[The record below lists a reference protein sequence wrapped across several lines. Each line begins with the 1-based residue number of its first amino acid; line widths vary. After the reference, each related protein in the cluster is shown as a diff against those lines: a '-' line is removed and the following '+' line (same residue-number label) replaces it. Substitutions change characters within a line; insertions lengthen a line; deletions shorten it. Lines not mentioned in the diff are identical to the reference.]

1 MPSRLA
7 AAALTAAGTLAL
19 ALAGALASGP
29 AQAAPALPQGAPA
42 PPQAALPQAP
52 RLERAQVD
60 FTGIVAL
67 SNCSGS
73 LVRGPRSRDTDPAL
87 VLTNGHCLESGM
99 PEAGEVI
106 VNRKSSR
113 TFTLLDRTGGED
125 LGTLQ
130 ATRVEY
136 ATMTDTDVTVYR
148 LNTTYAAIRKRYGI
162 PALRLSTAKPHDGTE
177 IRVVSGYWR
186 KIYGCRI
193 DATVY
198 RLREADWTWKD
209 SIRYAPQCRTV
220 HGTSGSPVVDARTRQ
235 VVGINNTGNDDG
247 ERCTLNNPCEID
259 RAGHVTVR
267 QGSHYGQQTYLLAR
281 CLGRGNAVVLSGSC
295 ALPKP

>member
-1 MPSRLA
+1 MPSRIA
-7 AAALTAAGTLAL
+7 AAALTTAGTLAL
-19 ALAGALASGP
+19 AGAGALAAGP
-29 AQAAPALPQGAPA
+29 AQAAPAQ
-42 PPQAALPQAP
+42 PQAP
-52 RLERAQVD
+52 RAQRAAVD

-73 LVRGPRSRDTDPAL
+73 LVRGPRSRDTDAAL

-106 VNRKSSR
+106 VDRRSSR
-113 TFTLLDRTGGED
+113 TFTLLDRTGGRN

-148 LNTTYAAIRKRYGI
+148 LSATYAAIQRRYGI
-162 PALRLSTAKPHDGTE
+162 PALRLSTARPHDGTP

-186 KIYGCRI
+186 KIYGCTT

-209 SIRYAPQCRTV
+209 SIRYKPECQTV
-220 HGTSGSPVVDARTRQ
+220 HGTSGSPVIDVRTHQ

-247 ERCTLNNPCEID
+247 ERCTLNNPCEVD
-259 RAGHVTVR
+259 RAGNVTVR
-267 QGSHYGQQTYLLAR
+267 HGTHYGQQTYLLAR
-281 CLGRGNAVVLSGSC
+281 CLGRGNDVVLSKAC
-295 ALPKP
+295 ALPRP

>member
-7 AAALTAAGTLAL
+7 AAALTAAGTFTV
-19 ALAGALASGP
+19 AGAATF
-29 AQAAPALPQGAPA
+29 ATAAAEAAPAQ
-42 PPQAALPQAP
+42 QAP
-52 RLERAQVD
+52 RTHRAEVD

-73 LVRGPRSRDTDPAL
+73 LVRGPQSRDTDAAL

-99 PEAGEVI
+99 PEAGQV
-106 VNRKSSR
+106 VVDQKSSR
-113 TFTLLDRTGGED
+113 TFALLDRAGKKS

-130 ATRVEY
+130 ATKVEY

-148 LNTTYAAIRKRYGI
+148 LNTTYAAIQKKYGI
-162 PALRLSTAKPHDGTE
+162 PALRLSTNRPHDGTE

-186 KIYGCRI
+186 TIYGCKT

-198 RLREADWTWKD
+198 RLREAGWTWKD
-209 SIRYAPQCRTV
+209 SIRYKQECQTI
-220 HGTSGSPVVDARTRQ
+220 HGTSGSPVIDVRTRH

-247 ERCTLNNPCEID
+247 ERCTLNNPCEVD
-259 RAGHVTVR
+259 RNGNVTVR
-267 QGSHYGQQTYLLAR
+267 HGSHYGQQTYLLAR
-281 CLGRGNAVVLSGSC
+281 CLGKGNDVVLSKAC
-295 ALPKP
+295 ALPKR